1 MRQMAQ
7 AGGETKHVV
16 VIGAGIV
23 GVSTGIWLRR
33 AGIPVTLI
41 DRASPGQGTSYGNAG
56 VLAACS
62 VAPVTAPGLI
72 GKAPRML
79 MNPDFPLFLRWS
91 YLPRLA
97 PWLMRYLSHAN
108 DGDTRRIA
116 RGLTPIVADSV
127 EQHHALAD
135 GTPAE
140 SLVQDSDYCFA
151 YADRAAFEADSYTWQ
166 IREEAGF
173 RPVVREGA
181 QLREYEP
188 SLGRDIGCLV
198 SVSDHG
204 FVRDPGGYV
213 ARLAEVFAGMGGTIV
228 TARAQDFDLS
238 GGRIRAVE
246 TDAGRF
252 ACSDCVIATGVWSR
266 PLMKKLGLNVPL
278 ESERGYHIVFEN
290 AQNGPRY
297 PIMVASGKFVATP
310 MQGGLRCA
318 GIVEFGGLEAGPSQS
333 PLALLRRQ
341 VRRAFPDLEASG
353 EEEWLG
359 HRPAPADS
367 LPLIGEVGGTRV
379 YTAFGHHHIGLTGGP
394 KTGRLLA
401 GMLTGTPSN
410 IDPAPY
416 APDRFRA

>member
-7 AGGETKHVV
+7 AGREEKHVV

-41 DRASPGQGTSYGNAG
+41 DRAPPGQGTSYGNAG

-62 VAPVTAPGLI
+62 MAPVTAPGLI

-108 DGDTRRIA
+108 DSDTQRIA
-116 RGLTPIVADSV
+116 RGLTPIVTDSL

-135 GTPAE
+135 GTPAAA
-140 SLVQDSDYCFA
+140 LVQDSDYCFA
-151 YADRAAFEADSYTWQ
+151 YADRAAFEADSYTWR

-213 ARLAEVFAGMGGTIV
+213 ARLANVFAGMGGTIV
-228 TARAQDFDLS
+228 AASAENFDLS

-252 ACSDCVIATGVWSR
+252 ACSDCVIATGVWSK

-290 AQNGPRY
+290 AQNGPHL

-341 VRRAFPDLEASG
+341 VRRAFPDLEATG
-353 EEEWLG
+353 EAEWLG